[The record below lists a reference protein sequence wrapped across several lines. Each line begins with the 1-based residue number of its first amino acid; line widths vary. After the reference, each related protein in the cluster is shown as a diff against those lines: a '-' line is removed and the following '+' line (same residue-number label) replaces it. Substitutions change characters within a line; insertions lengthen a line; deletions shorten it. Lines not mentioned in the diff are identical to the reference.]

1 MRGNGDYILI
11 VDDEANV
18 RQITTAALEK
28 NNYKIRQANDGIE
41 AISLYGRCPNQISVV
56 LLDLMMP
63 NMDGLMA
70 IRNLC
75 YLNPRVQIIA
85 TSGLP
90 NQRQLAITSGAK
102 AFISKPYAIQELLQ
116 TLSQL
121 LEAT

>member
-1 MRGNGDYILI
+1 M
-11 VDDEANV
+11 DDEANI

-41 AISLYGRCPNQISVV
+41 AISLYGRCQNQISVV

-75 YLNPRVQIIA
+75 YLNPRVQIIS